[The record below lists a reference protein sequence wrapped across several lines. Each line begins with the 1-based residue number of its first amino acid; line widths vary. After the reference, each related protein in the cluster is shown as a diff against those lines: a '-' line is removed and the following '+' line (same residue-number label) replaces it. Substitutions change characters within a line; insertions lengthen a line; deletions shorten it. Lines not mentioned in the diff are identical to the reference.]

1 MGDSHSSG
9 NALANILVD
18 HIFIDKDTTAAEL
31 MIIGIADTLESG
43 NGLSADQREYVK
55 RAFKALIND
64 PEKPKQALG
73 IQRKDKRGNF
83 KGMELWEEMRDHLIY
98 LHELKFRHLGY
109 KGDELFKSIK
119 SALSSQFTLTNEAI
133 NRAKKRIKHEYAEEQ
148 LSLESIESKIN
159 TVRESL
165 I

>member
-1 MGDSHSSG
+1 MGDSQLSG
-9 NALANILVD
+9 NTLANILVD
-18 HIFIDKDTTAAEL
+18 NIFIEKDTTAAEL
-31 MIIGIADTLESG
+31 MIIGIADTLESR
-43 NGLSADQREYVK
+43 NGLSAIQREYVK

-64 PEKPKQALG
+64 PENPKQAFG

-119 SALSSQFTLTNEAI
+119 SALNYRFTLTNEAI
-133 NRAKKRIKHEYAEEQ
+133 NRAKKRVKHEYAERQ
-148 LSLESIESKIN
+148 LSLESIEDSIN
-159 TVRESL
+159 GVLESL

>member
-43 NGLSADQREYVK
+43 NGLSADQREYIE

-119 SALSSQFTLTNEAI
+119 NALSSRFTLTNEAI
-133 NRAKKRIKHEYAEEQ
+133 NRAKKRVKYECAERQ
-148 LSLESIESKIN
+148 LSLESIDHSINAVLESM
-159 TVRESL
+159 R
-165 I
+165 